1 MGVRVLLI
9 AALLVGAAAV
19 QREDLFEEQ
28 SSAVSPMAEEL
39 ELVENTE
46 SKARQADFA
55 FIQSVLGKADNRP
68 VLKKISELKAY
79 CLTAYDKASDLLD
92 EAKGTHSSY
101 LAFVAQFG
109 SPDTKNK
116 NAVTQYA
123 KIMVQLRKKYTA
135 GMGRYLLDHLHK
147 TVLSRKKKDE
157 VVRTDF
163 PVGYVTISRKALGMT
178 GEPAL
183 LFRLAVLNGHFADS
197 WHTVRKTSMGADGMA
212 ALAWMKKGAKGQ
224 YKSFLTR
231 ERDKWHRRVSKA
243 HKKVVALAIRA
254 ARGAFGAGAEGG
266 YTKAGLVKVQS
277 KPAWDASVKGFRRFM
292 RGIKV
297 PSAKAMKKAAEK
309 HAKVWMKHVGKK
321 FKAVAGRT
329 KKMVIRD
336 MEASMSLKFVLTTA
350 KAAHADSAQSP
361 QITVYGTKG
370 HTVGVF
376 ESLPSAG
383 ETLSATIPYKNNIGR
398 IQKVVL
404 EASGRDGWLIQSL
417 KVMRKDKK
425 GKNKFQVLA
434 RGPCKDKMKGC
445 RPGPF
450 WLDGKP
456 YDRKKAYNG
465 YPWAEKVS
473 MINFTQWQEE
483 EKAAKE
489 KVKKERAKKEK
500 TTKETKAKEK
510 KSKEIA
516 AKEKADKYRAR
527 MERARKEKKAK
538 KERSDKEIIAKAK
551 IAEEKRSKAAEKNN
565 KESSAKSRERAY
577 KAPYWDGQCS
587 ACPARWWAGHHCSR
601 GGRVV
606 GERACRCFSNPAA
619 HNGIQAC
626 CEGLCR
632 R

>member
-9 AALLVGAAAV
+9 AALLVCAATALPD
-19 QREDLFEEQ
+19 EELFEEEA
-28 SSAVSPMAEEL
+28 SVSPMAEDPASG
-39 ELVENTE
+39 E
-46 SKARQADFA
+46 SKVQADFA
-55 FIQSVLGKADNRP
+55 FIQSVLGKAGNRP
-68 VLKKISELKAY
+68 VLKKIAELKAY

-92 EAKGTHSSY
+92 TAGTRHSSY

-123 KIMVQLRKKYTA
+123 KIMVSLRKKYTA

-147 TVLSRKKKDE
+147 AVLSRNKKDQ

-183 LFRLAVLNGHFADS
+183 LFRLAVLNGHFANS
-197 WHTVRKTSMGADGMA
+197 WHTVEKTSMGADGMA
-212 ALAWMKKGAKGQ
+212 ALAWMKKGAKGK
-224 YKSFLTR
+224 YKSFLAR
-231 ERDKWHRRVSKA
+231 ERDMWHRKVSKA
-243 HKKVVALAIRA
+243 HKKVVAAAIRA

-266 YTKAGLVKVQS
+266 DTKAGLVKVQA

-321 FKAVAGRT
+321 LKAVKGRT
-329 KKMVIRD
+329 KKMIAKA
-336 MEASMSLKFVLTTA
+336 MAQEMSLHFVMTTA
-350 KAAHADSAQSP
+350 KAKHADSMQSP
-361 QITVYGTKG
+361 QVTVYGTKG
-370 HTVGVF
+370 HAVGVF
-376 ESLPSAG
+376 ESLPEG
-383 ETLSATIPYKNNIGR
+383 GKTLSASIPYKKNIGR
-398 IQKVVL
+398 IQRVVL
-404 EASGRDGWLIQSL
+404 EASGRDGWLVQSI
-417 KVMRKDKK
+417 KVRRKDKK

-445 RPGPF
+445 QPGPF

-456 YDRKKAYNG
+456 FDRKATYDG
-465 YPWAEKVS
+465 YPWSNKIS

-489 KVKKERAKKEK
+489 VVKKERAKKEK
-500 TTKETKAKEK
+500 STKEKNAKEK
-510 KSKEIA
+510 KSKERD
-516 AKEKADKYRAR
+516 AKEKASK
-527 MERARKEKKAK
+527 ERNRKERDRKEKKAK
-538 KERSDKEIIAKAK
+538 KERSDKEVLSKERTAK
-551 IAEEKRSKAAEKNN
+551 ERQSKAAEKNN
-565 KESSAKSRERAY
+565 KENNAKSRERAY